1 MTEFNF
7 FENIYQNHPTVIS
20 TSLAALVAF
29 VVAVV
34 GISKQRQ
41 SSREKNSLDFEA
53 NYKDSKEIR
62 DSWVLLRQAA
72 AKDSSYLVELVTK
85 RKKDDEEAR
94 AAIVTILNEWERAA
108 NAIEH
113 SLFDE
118 KLLYKAYG
126 TIVIK
131 LFQDLSPF
139 ILHCQKQNPRV
150 FVSFTKLSIE
160 WQIKRAKSE
169 INAPSQDMSKSLM
182 ALHKSYRAFND
193 EYKKSIK

>member
-1 MTEFNF
+1 VTEFNF
-7 FENIYQNHPTVIS
+7 FENIYLNHPTVIS
-20 TSLAALVAF
+20 TSLAAVVAF
-29 VVAVV
+29 IVAVV

-53 NYKDSKEIR
+53 NYKDSQEIR
-62 DSWVLLRQAA
+62 DSWVLLRQAVA
-72 AKDSSYLVELVTK
+72 QDSTYLVELVTK
-85 RKKDDEEAR
+85 RKQDDEEVR
-94 AAIVTILNEWERAA
+94 TAIVTILNEWERAA

-118 KLLYKAYG
+118 DLLYKAYG

-139 ILHCQKQNPRV
+139 ILHCQKRNHRV
-150 FVSFTKLSIE
+150 FVSFTKLSIK

-169 INAPSQDMSKSLM
+169 INVPSQSMSKSLM
-182 ALHKSYRAFND
+182 DLHKSYRAFN
-193 EYKKSIK
+193 EQYKKNNK